1 MPATACEVPLELA
14 THLGGVDALEFGP
27 RGAPLVV
34 ALQGKSAN
42 PDVIAEWV
50 PAARLLAGAGWRVV
64 VPNLHSNE
72 LTKPGA
78 VASKDATQVVRDI
91 IRSEHNCGASCA
103 VVMGKSWGGGEAV
116 AFAAAHRAMVVAL
129 VLVAPSLSDMSL
141 LQQVREIPICL
152 FWARDDAVKPFALS
166 EHYTSSLAPACTLH
180 ASDLGGHRVLPEYLP
195 SIAAWLSER
204 RAEALHAA
212 EAGHAPEAAAE
223 ATPAQAQ
230 VQGEGLARRSADH
243 RHSADLTRPR
253 TLLAAIERL
262 DLLHDSA
269 AAAEAGGVLR
279 CLILGAD
286 AREGASLEAACGGAV
301 RLNVR
306 FSCKLYHEL
315 TADELGAPPHVAV
328 AFQAGVWGYDTWA
341 PTVGSVLRSGCA
353 LVVTSYTILEAEDD
367 EEALAAIG
375 GMRWAWRPEPNPWRS
390 AVTESRLNS
399 RGDARDLAENAAWQC
414 VLGTSRFL
422 SVAVAIVFTLLQRCL
437 SNRVPGAFMQ
447 EEVQNEKLD
456 TKLDRVLEH
465 LQSLQQGQQE
475 LAYSAAAALGDRP
488 GGISAA
494 FSGAASPQGA
504 AAGAPSKLPV
514 PMAGLEPALA
524 PVEIAA

>member
-129 VLVAPSLSDMSL
+129 VLVAPSLSDVSL

-286 AREGASLEAACGGAV
+286 AREGASLEAACGVFSPACLLLAGSPWTELRLTLCGPNCAAARGARLTAAAEAAARAAAARPLGGGEGGCEGGGEGGGEGGCGGEGAGDRGGGEGGGEGWEGAV

-414 VLGTSRFL
+414 VLGTSRCD
-422 SVAVAIVFTLLQRCL
+422 V
-437 SNRVPGAFMQ
+437 
-447 EEVQNEKLD
+447 
-456 TKLDRVLEH
+456 
-465 LQSLQQGQQE
+465 
-475 LAYSAAAALGDRP
+475 
-488 GGISAA
+488 
-494 FSGAASPQGA
+494 
-504 AAGAPSKLPV
+504 
-514 PMAGLEPALA
+514 
-524 PVEIAA
+524 